1 MISRVKD
8 RKIKPGRQQSY
19 ECMFVFQIFLMYMF
33 QIFLIN
39 VMFVY
44 LTFVLHALVGSVEG
58 LQNANE
64 GMLLQTTAVQNK

>member
-1 MISRVKD
+1 
-8 RKIKPGRQQSY
+8 
-19 ECMFVFQIFLMYMF
+19 MFVFQIFLMYMF

-44 LTFVLHALVGSVEG
+44 LTFVLHTLVGSVEG